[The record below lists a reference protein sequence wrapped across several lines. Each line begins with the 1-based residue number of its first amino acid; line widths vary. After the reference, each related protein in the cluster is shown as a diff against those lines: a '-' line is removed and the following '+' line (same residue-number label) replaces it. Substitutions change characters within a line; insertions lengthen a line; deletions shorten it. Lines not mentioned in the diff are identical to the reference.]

1 MTDPDLGDLVR
12 RRGAWRGELA
22 ITGDHLVPLAVAG
35 GRQGPDAAALALA
48 RTIPSTFADRRA
60 DIRAALA
67 DHRAPYLEE
76 AADEGDLDVG
86 GDPDPEPVYAAVI
99 VLRGDLTVEL
109 GYRVAW
115 DEEHT
120 LGARIRDGRLV
131 ELNGSVLEP

>member
-22 ITGDHLVPLAVAG
+22 IAADHLVPLAVAG
-35 GRQGPDAAALALA
+35 GRQGPDPAALALA
-48 RTIPSTFADRRA
+48 RTIPSTFAARRA
-60 DIRAALA
+60 DIRTALA
-67 DHRAPYLEE
+67 EHRAPYLDEE
-76 AADEGDLDVG
+76 VDGGDVDH
-86 GDPDPEPVYAAVI
+86 DPDPEPIYAAVI
-99 VLRGDLTVEL
+99 VLGGELTVEL